1 MRLVQATVPCGV
13 LEGVTERLDEHGVD
27 YVAMDE
33 TATDDYVAVLQFSV
47 AKDRL
52 ESVLSDLYEAGLDAD
67 DHVTVIDSEV
77 DLFGRA
83 EASPGTKEDHSG
95 VAGGELVGRTEDLLP
110 DVRTYVSMIVLSVIV
125 ATTGLLLDSVAVV
138 VGAMVIAPLYGP
150 AVSTSVGTVVG
161 NRKLFSRGIE
171 LQVIGVAIAVV
182 SATLFAWFLKIGYLS
197 PAGLAITSTPQIAS
211 RISPDILSLVVA
223 LVAGIA
229 GILGMATSTRVTLVG
244 VMMAAALLPPA
255 AVVGIGIAWWE
266 PPVAVHA
273 GALLAVNVLAI
284 NFAGLVTLWYLGYR
298 PHSRIQLSETRRHL
312 AMRAGM
318 LLVGIVLV
326 SGLLVSV
333 SYQNVQ
339 QSQLEQS
346 ISDQVAGLLDEDR
359 YANVSLVNVK
369 AIEERGTVLSK
380 TDRVVVTIGRPPDQA
395 RPGLRYEIDDLVG
408 NETETDVAVDVRVV
422 LAYTET
428 WDSDVSNPMAAIPV
442 AGQLSAFDPAAA
454 LDRPSGPA
462 AR

>member
-1 MRLVQATVPCGV
+1 MPHGV
-13 LEGVTERLDEHGVD
+13 LDGVIERLDEHGVD

-33 TATDDYVAVLQFSV
+33 MATDEYVAVLHFSTT
-47 AKDRL
+47 KDRL

-67 DHVTVIDSEV
+67 DHVTIIDSEV
-77 DLFGRA
+77 DLFGRV
-83 EASPGTKEDHSG
+83 EASPGTKEEHSG

-110 DVRTYVSMIVLSVIV
+110 DGRTYVSMIVLSVVV

-161 NRKLFSRGIE
+161 NRRLFSRGIE
-171 LQVIGVAIAVV
+171 LQVMGVAIAVV
-182 SATLFAWFLKIGYLS
+182 TATLFAWFLKVGYLS

-211 RISPDILSLVVA
+211 RLSPDILSLVVA
-223 LVAGIA
+223 LVAGVA

-273 GALLAVNVLAI
+273 ATLLAVNVLAI

-298 PHSRIQLSETRRHL
+298 PHSRIQLSQTRRHL
-312 AMRAGM
+312 AKRAVM
-318 LLVGIVLV
+318 LFVGIVLV
-326 SGLLVSV
+326 SGLLVTV

-346 ISDQVAGLLDEDR
+346 ISDQVQGTLDDDR
-359 YANVSLVNVK
+359 YANVSLVDVK
-369 AIEERGTVLSK
+369 AIEEHSAMLSK

-395 RPGLRYEIDDLVG
+395 RPGLRYEIGGLVR
-408 NETETDVAVDVRVV
+408 NQTADDVAVDVRVV
-422 LAYTET
+422 LVYTDT
-428 WDSDVSNPMAAIPV
+428 WDSDVSNPIAAVPA
-442 AGQLSAFDPAAA
+442 AGQLDVSDPAAT
-454 LDRPSGPA
+454 LDRPPGPA
-462 AR
+462 TG

>member
-1 MRLVQATVPCGV
+1 MRLVQATVPYGV

-27 YVAMDE
+27 YFAMDE
-33 TATDDYVAVLQFSV
+33 TATDDYVAVLYFSV
-47 AKDRL
+47 PREEL
-52 ESVLSDLYEAGLDAD
+52 ESLLSGLYETGLDAE
-67 DHVTVIDSEV
+67 DHVSVIDSEV

-83 EASPGTKEDHSG
+83 EASPGTREGHKG
-95 VAGGELVGRTEDLLP
+95 VAGGELVGRTEELLP
-110 DVRTYVSMIVLSVIV
+110 NVRTYVSMIVLSVIV

-161 NRKLFSRGIE
+161 NRRLFTRGIE
-171 LQVIGVAIAVV
+171 LQVIGVVIAVAG
-182 SATLFAWFLKIGYLS
+182 ATLFAWFLKVGYLS

-211 RISPDILSLVVA
+211 RLSPDILSLVVA
-223 LVAGIA
+223 LVAGVA

-273 GALLAVNVLAI
+273 AALLAVNVLAI

-298 PHSRIQLSETRRHL
+298 PHSRIQLSQTRRHL
-312 AMRAGM
+312 AKRAGL

-346 ISDQVAGLLDEDR
+346 IGDQVAELLDEER

-369 AIEERGTVLSK
+369 AIEQQGTVLSE
-380 TDRVVVTIGRPPDQA
+380 TDRVVVTIGRPPDQP
-395 RPGLRYEIDDLVG
+395 RPGLRYEIDDLVRD
-408 NETETDVAVDVRVV
+408 ETEADVAVDVRVV
-422 LAYTET
+422 LVYTET
-428 WDSDVSNPMAAIPV
+428 WDTDVSNPTATIP
-442 AGQLSAFDPAAA
+442 GME
-454 LDRPSGPA
+454 
-462 AR
+462 